1 MELKHFHI
9 IQIKTFSEGSKV
21 KKRIFSFV
29 FIFFSLILISLIITN
44 FSNVNVNSLYAY
56 NTEPDLD
63 TLIDLSLDSN
73 GKFNNEEVNKFMV
86 ALLGDDGATYGKLY
100 SAVEKKSYNS
110 SDFSNTNAVD
120 VKINDHAY
128 MAVYLTMNKDKAPV
142 VTFYE
147 TFASDRAQ
155 FSNYSAYST
164 NLDDDTYP
172 SSLYGTSYIRNYLVG
187 SPYSADGTTLFDA
200 TSAKKTQSPIYRNF
214 IEKYD
219 LYLDT
224 PSEVGYQEDESQF
237 NTLGKYNASYGTDSK
252 YVNEQYENITHNPY
266 YDAWKDDK
274 IWIPSSSEIGM
285 NSEHFSNPGY
295 NGIWGLTAPQRAGMS
310 AIWLRSAL
318 YYHDDSLGDGTW
330 YLPEDQFADGTNH
343 AHPTTNIV
351 GIRIAFHLNLEHVME
366 NINSRTVIKR
376 PEAKI
381 DGDVASETTIDY
393 PNQSNSIEFEN
404 FDFNSLTYKVYYYSE
419 ESDIDQDEGL
429 DVTDSSYFEFENA
442 NKNLLFHTPHNA
454 PIGTYILK
462 AYPQA
467 ANMWKNT
474 ALHEEQEIAR
484 INVKKGK
491 ISKPTCETI
500 SDEVTYPDAYGG
512 ADTSNDLKISNI
524 NLDTIDYRVVRD
536 ESEVAKE
543 LYVVEGK
550 GNLLYF
556 KIPEQSPKGNY
567 RLMVKPKENYVW
579 TSEDIDNETRNE
591 IEVCNIQVK
600 GATIELNTDAITGY
614 VAESSHDDVIQI
626 NHYFDSDY
634 QTQGG
639 KSHSRTFETSWF
651 NVIGDFL
658 ASIQYCVDSDNNF
671 DTVES
676 YVWSDSIDPVTE
688 IGKHYYYLKVNCE
701 NHEERIFKVQYEV
714 INETATIV
722 FKKNK
727 THVYDGTGADDL
739 NEERLWNEIEEVKDF
754 HYEEKELTTEDA
766 ITRLKQM
773 IRLFVVDD
781 RQEELTSQKA
791 GNFTIKYESKID
803 GDLETYY
810 QFIIE
815 NPEYEITK
823 ANDNAWTTEFN
834 RTKTTYGDL
843 SDTSIIM
850 PTAKYGTPTVSYY
863 KDKDCYEPLE
873 VGDNPN
879 DFFKKAD
886 AGTYY
891 AKAEVLETGSYNGLS
906 QVYSIII
913 SKADDALVDGDFDV
927 TDFNYGH
934 PFDETKP
941 KVKSNSEVTIKYYR
955 DEACENEISYDE
967 LKTASKGTYYGK
979 VIVEESTNYNAFEYK
994 FSFEITFS
1002 NDNQFDNKDSMN
1014 DFVSGSYTYAE
1025 ELPEPSKVE
1034 KPTSSYGDVTVKYY
1048 TDANCQNEIENPEE
1062 YFKNADAGT
1071 YFVKVEVLETESY
1084 NGTSEIYQFTI
1095 NKAQNSLK
1103 DIETFDFAGWT
1114 FGEPVSPTI
1123 PEATFE
1129 NATVTIK
1136 FYTDETRQ
1144 SEISESDLRLAN
1156 VGKYYGRVIIASTTN
1171 YLERTYDF
1179 EFNIDKSN
1187 KNTWLLPYS
1196 RDNFVYKTEPSIINQ
1211 PIALFGE
1218 PKISYYYDENLE
1230 RPIENQEHPD
1240 EFFKTAKAGTYYAK
1254 VEVEGTDN
1262 YNGLSDK
1269 YSFTIDKAPN
1279 EWNVEFYCDDFI
1291 YGDAPETFSG
1301 EPSVKNEDEEAE
1313 ITITYYTDRSCE
1325 ESYKIENPA
1334 EYFDDAPVGMY
1345 YAKVDAS
1352 ETTNY
1357 LGMSKVYEFSIL
1369 MATNDF
1375 DQELNIPSIT
1385 YGEATPESF
1394 KNNSTSLFGA
1404 TDVKYYRDETCL
1416 DEISVDELATADAGV
1431 YFAKVTVEGNSNYNS
1446 LSKVYPFVISPAE
1459 NEFENELEIADFEYG
1474 KQGSITTRP
1483 TTKHG
1488 GNITIKFY
1496 RDADCLDE
1504 VLPEELSY
1512 LPAGR
1517 YYAKVIVEATTN
1529 YKRLEKVYHF
1539 DILAAT
1545 DNAWINEY
1553 KRSDFTFG
1561 DRPSVYVTPV
1571 AKYGTPV
1578 ITYYKDSACQQEITE
1593 DALKKASA
1601 GTYYVKVVVNATSNY
1616 NGLEARYSFR
1626 ILPTNN
1632 RFIQEYSRADFVYGE
1647 TPSVPT
1653 MPEVLD
1659 GTPVIT
1665 YYKDANLTEVIDENE
1680 IATAPVGKYYVKV
1693 VVEATAS
1700 CQSIE
1705 GIYSFSILKANNSWL
1720 EEYDRKDYTVGSTP
1734 SEETQ
1739 PVSKFGEATIEYY
1752 KDITCTESEKIN
1764 KEDIK
1769 NVGTYYVKVTVEGT
1783 DNYNGLEKVYKFSI
1797 VKKNIAFDMGILVG
1811 VVGFELFIM
1820 LVLAISIRRRRKEN
1834 AKYH

>member
-1 MELKHFHI
+1 M
-9 IQIKTFSEGSKV
+9 
-21 KKRIFSFV
+21 KKSFFNSV
-29 FIFFSLILISLIITN
+29 LVSISLVLASFLMYQTI
-44 FSNVNVNSLYAY
+44 NVNTLHAY
-56 NTEPDLD
+56 TTEPDLD
-63 TLIDLSLDSN
+63 TLIDLSLDSE
-73 GKFNNEEVNKFMV
+73 GKFNKNEVNKFMV
-86 ALLGDDGATYGKLY
+86 ALLGDEGATYKKFY

-110 SDFSNTNAVD
+110 SDFSKINAGNINAVD

-128 MAVYLTMNKDKAPV
+128 MAVYLTMDKDKAPV

-147 TFASDRAQ
+147 TFASDRVQ
-155 FSNYSAYST
+155 FSNYGAYT
-164 NLDDDTYP
+164 TDLDADKYP

-187 SPYSADGTTLFDA
+187 SPYSADGKTLFDA

-237 NTLGKYNASYGTDSK
+237 NTSGKYNASYGTNPD
-252 YVNEQYENITHNPY
+252 YVNEKYKEIVNKQY

-285 NSEHFSNPGY
+285 NSEYENRPGY

-343 AHPTTNIV
+343 AHPTTNII

-376 PEAKI
+376 PEAKN

-404 FDFNSLTYKVYYYSE
+404 FDFNALTYKVYYYSE
-419 ESDIDQDEGL
+419 ESDIGQDEGL
-429 DVTDSSYFEFENA
+429 DVTDSSYFAFENG

-491 ISKPTCETI
+491 ISKPTCETK
-500 SDEVTYPDAYGG
+500 SEEVTYPDAYGG
-512 ADTSNDLKISNI
+512 ADTSDDLKISNI

-543 LYVVEGK
+543 LYVVGGK
-550 GNLLYF
+550 GDLLYF
-556 KIPEQSPKGNY
+556 KTPENSTKGTY
-567 RLMVKPKENYVW
+567 KLMVKPKENFVW
-579 TSEDIDNETRNE
+579 SSDDGDNETANE
-591 IEVCNIQVK
+591 IEVCSIKVI
-600 GATIELNTDAITGY
+600 GAKIELNTNAITGY
-614 VAESSHDDVIQI
+614 ESRHDDFIHI
-626 NHYFDSDY
+626 IHYFDSDY
-634 QTQGG
+634 QSGAGG
-639 KSHSRTFETSWF
+639 AHPRTFEPSWF
-651 NVIGDFL
+651 NVKGDFL
-658 ASIQYCVDSDNNF
+658 ASIQYCEDTDDNF
-671 DTVES
+671 ETEES
-676 YVWSDSIDPVTE
+676 YVWSDSIEPVTDV
-688 IGKHYYYLKVNCE
+688 GKHYYYLKVNCE
-701 NHEERIFKVQYEV
+701 NHEERIFKVEYEV
-714 INETATIV
+714 VNEIATIT
-722 FKKNK
+722 FNK
-727 THVYDGTGADDL
+727 TMSHAYDGTGVDDI
-739 NEERLWNEIEEVKDF
+739 NEERLWNQIESVTDF
-754 HYEEKELTTEDA
+754 HYEEKELDTAAA
-766 ITRLKQM
+766 IVRLKQM
-773 IRLFVVDD
+773 IRLFLVDD
-781 RQEELTSQKA
+781 KGSELKSQRK
-791 GNFTIKYESKID
+791 GKFTIKYEAKAGI
-803 GDLETYY
+803 GDLDSYY
-810 QFIIE
+810 VFNLVNAE
-815 NPEYEITK
+815 NYEITP
-823 ANDNAWTTEFN
+823 ATDNTWITEFN
-834 RTKTTYGDL
+834 RNKTTYGDN

-850 PTAKYGTPTVSYY
+850 PSAKYGTPSVSYY
-863 KDKDCYEPLE
+863 KDKECHEPLE
-873 VGDNPN
+873 FEGDPN
-879 DFFKKAD
+879 EFFKTAD

-891 AKAEVLETGSYNGLS
+891 ARVEVKTDSYNSYNGLS

-927 TDFNYGH
+927 ADFNYGH
-934 PFDETKP
+934 PFEETKP
-941 KVKSNSEVTIKYYR
+941 NVKSNSEVTIKYYR
-955 DEACENEISYDE
+955 DEACENEISYAE
-967 LKTASKGTYYGK
+967 LKTAPKGTYYGK

-994 FSFEITFS
+994 FSFEITYS
-1002 NDNQFDNKDSMN
+1002 SDNQLDNKDSIN
-1014 DFVSGSYTYAE
+1014 DFTSGSYTYAE
-1025 ELPEPSKVE
+1025 TLPEPSTVE

-1095 NKAQNSLK
+1095 NKAENSLK
-1103 DIETFDFAGWT
+1103 DMESFEFAGFT

-1123 PEATFE
+1123 PEANFE

-1136 FYTDETRQ
+1136 FYTDETRL

-1171 YLERTYDF
+1171 YLERIYDF
-1179 EFNIDKSN
+1179 EFNIDRSN
-1187 KNTWLLPYS
+1187 NNAWLLPYS

-1211 PIALFGE
+1211 PISLFGE

-1230 RPIENQEHPD
+1230 RPIENQDNPD

-1269 YSFTIDKAPN
+1269 YSFTIDKALN

-1291 YGDAPETFSG
+1291 YGDAPETFSV
-1301 EPSVKNEDEEAE
+1301 EPSVKNEDDEAE

-1325 ESYKIENPA
+1325 ERYKIENPA

-1357 LGMSKVYEFSIL
+1357 QAMSSVYDFSIL

-1385 YGEATPESF
+1385 YGEATPETF
-1394 KNNSTSLFGA
+1394 KNNATSLFGT

-1416 DEISVDELATADAGV
+1416 DEISVEELATADAGV
-1431 YFAKVTVEGNSNYNS
+1431 YFAKVTVEGNGNYNG
-1446 LSKVYPFVISPAE
+1446 LSKVYPFVINQAD
-1459 NEFENELEIADFEYG
+1459 NEFDKELEITDFEYG
-1474 KQGSITTRP
+1474 SQGAITTYP

-1488 GNITIKFY
+1488 GNIIFKLY
-1496 RDADCLDE
+1496 RDESCLDE
-1504 VLPEELSY
+1504 ILPEELSY

-1545 DNAWINEY
+1545 DNEWINEY

-1561 DRPSVYVTPV
+1561 SKPSVYVTPV
-1571 AKYGTPV
+1571 SKYGTPV
-1578 ITYYKDSACQQEITE
+1578 ITYYKDSAYQQEITE
-1593 DALKKASA
+1593 ESLKTAPA
-1601 GTYYVKVVVNATSNY
+1601 GTYYVKVVVNATSDY
-1616 NGLEARYSFR
+1616 NGLETKYSFR

-1632 RFIQEYSRADFVYGE
+1632 RFIQEYSRDDFVYGE

-1653 MPEVLD
+1653 MPKVLD
-1659 GTPVIT
+1659 GTPIIT
-1665 YYKDANLTEVIDENE
+1665 YYKDASLTEVIDENE

-1693 VVEATAS
+1693 TVEATAS

-1720 EEYDRKDYTVGSTP
+1720 EEYNRKDYTVGSTP
-1734 SEETQ
+1734 SEETN

-1769 NVGTYYVKVTVEGT
+1769 DIGTYYVKVTVEGT

-1811 VVGFELFIM
+1811 VVGLELLIM
-1820 LVLAISIRRRRKEN
+1820 LVLAISLKRRRKEN
-1834 AKYH
+1834 AKYN